1 LDLDKVREIQASLST
16 GGTVDVRPAEEST
29 GLNITHPPHLNSPKS
44 PRIAKTRTSRK
55 PLINKAKLSDEARE
69 SVELL
74 RRGTSENVSSAE
86 NKAAGEVMHVDLTK
100 KLSAGEVR
108 PITAAEKMLKRE
120 VAREKKIAAQR
131 NKQVG
136 ISKNINISDG
146 SENNSETV
154 TNEAKTETAPSEK
167 SKEEKEKGLLGQ
179 KPGVNITFALSK
191 KQQEALHHPAKFLMY
206 GGAKGGGKSWFM
218 CVWIFL
224 MAMKYRG
231 NKLFF
236 CRRRSVDFTNT
247 TLETWKKVIPANL
260 YRIHEQKKKIFI
272 IPSGS
277 VIDYGGLDD
286 PLLIQSL
293 NSSEF
298 AHIGVDQAEE
308 IEMDSFAMLRG
319 TLRHRLPDGVY
330 PPYQIRLTANPAQ
343 CWLKDYFIL
352 NPERD
357 TAYIAALPTDNPGLP
372 KDYVE
377 NLQQAFKHR
386 PHLLQAYL
394 HGSWDDLSGNDT
406 CIRGTWIEEAKRK
419 KVSAAVVK
427 RVVVND
433 PAITGDEN
441 VCFLMEK
448 AGNVYYKADE
458 LVIEHK
464 RPFETAAMLAAYRK
478 KHGAQIIA
486 LDVIGI
492 GQGVVDGLNQ
502 LEEPILAIN
511 SCAKPTSHNAAVKYS
526 NLRAQMW
533 WEASEKFA
541 ESNVALPSDDFELAR
556 QLGVVRF
563 DPTGTGKLLVQD
575 KGEIK
580 KAIGRSPDRADA
592 FIMGLYALDYVN
604 RLDNAEYQEVTRD
617 RAGYGILIE
626 PSHDEMYVGVG
637 DDYSGYNL

>member
-1 LDLDKVREIQASLST
+1 MT
-16 GGTVDVRPAEEST
+16 GGEADVRPPNKST
-29 GLNITHPPHLNSPKS
+29 GINITNPPHIISPKIENPSIS
-44 PRIAKTRTSRK
+44 PDFNNLSPLQQIEELERVMMKDKETLTVGRVHPLSIGNSEASEKGGKEPESKYAKKQKSVKKDKAGVVQK
-55 PLINKAKLSDEARE
+55 PAI
-69 SVELL
+69 
-74 RRGTSENVSSAE
+74 
-86 NKAAGEVMHVDLTK
+86 
-100 KLSAGEVR
+100 
-108 PITAAEKMLKRE
+108 LK
-120 VAREKKIAAQR
+120 EKKAGGGKRIGA
-131 NKQVG
+131 
-136 ISKNINISDG
+136 SKNIEVNEGGKAPEPQKNTTSIS
-146 SENNSETV
+146 
-154 TNEAKTETAPSEK
+154 
-167 SKEEKEKGLLGQ
+167 
-179 KPGVNITFALSK
+179 FALSS
-191 KQQEALHHPAKFLMY
+191 KQQEALHHPAKFLLY

-247 TLETWKKVIPANL
+247 TLETWKKSIPANM
-260 YRIHEQKKKIFI
+260 YRINEQKKKIYI

-286 PLLIQSL
+286 PLVVQSL
-293 NSSEF
+293 NSAEF
-298 AHIGVDQAEE
+298 AHIGIDQAEE

-319 TLRHRLPDGVY
+319 TLRHRLPDGTY

-352 NPERD
+352 RPESD
-357 TAYIAALPTDNPGLP
+357 TAYIPALPTDNPGLP

-377 NLQQAFKHR
+377 NLRQAFKHR
-386 PHLLQAYL
+386 PHLLEAYL

-406 CIRGTWIEEAKRK
+406 CIRGTWIEEAKKK
-419 KVSAAVVK
+419 KVSGQVIK

-448 AGNVYYKADE
+448 SGNVYYKADE
-458 LVIEHK
+458 LIIEHK
-464 RPFETAAMLAAYRK
+464 RPFETAALLASYRK
-478 KHGAQIIA
+478 RKQAQIIA

-502 LEEPILAIN
+502 LEEPVLAIN
-511 SCAKPTSHNAAVKYS
+511 SCAKPTSQNLQVKYS

-533 WEASEKFA
+533 WEAAEKFA
-541 ESNVALPSDDFELAR
+541 DSNVALPPDDFELAR
-556 QLGVVRF
+556 QLGVVKF

-575 KGEIK
+575 KAEIK

-592 FIMGLYALDYVN
+592 FVMGLYALDYVS
-604 RLDNAEYQEVTRD
+604 RLDHAEYTEAVRD
-617 RAGYGILIE
+617 RAGYGILVNPRE
-626 PSHDEMYVGVG
+626 HEDQYVGVG
-637 DDYSGYNL
+637 EDYSGYNL